1 MHTVFPQSPCSWLR
15 HACMS
20 ADRCTSDANRHERE
34 AMRSSAETRMAVSGP
49 EAAKQRG
56 TRLGLCTRYFPS
68 RRAAGC
74 GMLACRRTDARATPT
89 DMSVKRCAA
98 TREREWLSAARKL
111 RSSAGRKKQLPAP
124 QAAVIR
130 KAFCYYSESAV
141 SSAFTM
147 LFTAVRRALTEA
159 RMISTSTP
167 APQYSTPLFLL
178 LTPT

>member
-1 MHTVFPQSPCSWLR
+1 MRASAQSPCRWTR
-15 HACMS
+15 HACMPA
-20 ADRCTSDANRHERE
+20 ADARVTPTDMSVKRCAAARERE
-34 AMRSSAETRMAVSGP
+34 WLSAARKLRSSEGRAWAYAR
-49 EAAKQRG
+49 RI
-56 TRLGLCTRYFPS
+56 PS
-68 RRAAGC
+68 RRADER
-74 GMLACRRTDARATPT
+74 GMPACRRADARATPT

-111 RSSAGRKKQLPAP
+111 RSSEGRKKQLPAP

-159 RMISTSTP
+159 RIISTSTP